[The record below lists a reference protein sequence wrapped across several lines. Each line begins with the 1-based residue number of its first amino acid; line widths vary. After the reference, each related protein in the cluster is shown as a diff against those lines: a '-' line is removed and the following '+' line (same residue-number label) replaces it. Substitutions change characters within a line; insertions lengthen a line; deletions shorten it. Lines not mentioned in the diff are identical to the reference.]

1 MVFQKCTSK
10 YNLEKVIIQ
19 VLFNSKWKY
28 RTFIGTEH
36 GKEFQLY

>member
-1 MVFQKCTSK
+1 MVFQKCTGK

-19 VLFNSKWKY
+19 VLFNSKRKNG
-28 RTFIGTEH
+28 TFIGTEH